1 MLMLNYCAAKQSS
14 GWRILL
20 IGLWLLLGPGLRAL
34 GQQAAPG
41 PQPAD
46 TVVTSITARHVRVP
60 GSTFYVRKTPDYVAE
75 ESLNGLVKSNGALLE
90 VLRIPQSNFL
100 NVKDVLV
107 QQYLAKAGRIGE
119 QRQLLFNGYPAVF
132 GEGESIEPGKSLMVL
147 GFGDTT
153 SIMLVFGLYENAD
166 QQSAAELKQMLLTGW
181 FDPKGTIPPLEL
193 APFVVQ
199 LAGTPF
205 QLQQVRN
212 EGKLYVFGPAAKS
225 KTEPLP
231 PQFTVQVL
239 PPTGFEN
246 LRPELQSSVQQRTT
260 TGAVIKTE
268 ERQVSAQPVFV
279 YEISGSSSYQNRRS
293 TFHQVIKTDGEATL
307 VFDGVT
313 FGAPAAA
320 AATAPRN
327 KAKSGSKLTAPAAPD
342 YAAALKK
349 IADSLRMKR

>member
-1 MLMLNYCAAKQSS
+1 M
-14 GWRILL
+14 
-20 IGLWLLLGPGLRAL
+20 WLLLGPTLRAL
-34 GQQAAPG
+34 GQEAVAG
-41 PQPAD
+41 PPQLD
-46 TVVTSITARHVRVP
+46 TITTSITARHVRVP

-75 ESLNGLVKSNGALLE
+75 ESLNGLVKPNGALLE

-107 QQYLAKAGRIGE
+107 QQYMAKAGRIGE

-166 QQSAAELKQMLLTGW
+166 KQSAAELKKMLLTGW
-181 FDPKGTIPPLEL
+181 YDPKGTIPPLEL

-205 QLQQVRN
+205 RLQQVRN
-212 EGKLYVFGPAAKS
+212 EGKLYVFGPAVVAKS
-225 KTEPLP
+225 KPDPMP

-239 PPTGFEN
+239 PPTAFDN
-246 LRPELQSSVQQRTT
+246 LRPDLHRSVLQRTT
-260 TGAVIKTE
+260 AGAIIRTE
-268 ERQVSAQPVFV
+268 ERQLSAEPVFA
-279 YEISGSSSYQNRRS
+279 YEISATSSYQKRPG
-293 TFHQVIKTDGEATL
+293 TFHQVVKTDGEATL
-307 VFDGVT
+307 VFDGVV
-313 FGAPAAA
+313 FGPAE
-320 AATAPRN
+320 ATATP
-327 KAKSGSKLTAPAAPD
+327 AKKSKPKPDKTTGNPAAPD

-349 IADSLRMKR
+349 IAASLRMKR